1 MKFAFTI
8 QRNPLGGNDI
18 DVQITAEGDETI
30 TTVSVLL
37 DDSELCNVSVDEST
51 TSWERMFLRAGSG
64 SPGMD
69 HVLVATA
76 IKSDG
81 KRASGRREWTDAI

>member
-8 QRNPLGGNDI
+8 QRDPLGGNDI

-30 TTVSVLL
+30 TSITVRL

-64 SPGMD
+64 GPGND
-69 HVLVATA
+69 HVLIATV
-76 IKSDG
+76 IKGDG
-81 KRASGRREWTDAI
+81 KRASGRREWTDAN

>member
-1 MKFAFTI
+1 MKFVFTI

-18 DVQITAEGDETI
+18 DVQITADGDETMSAI
-30 TTVSVLL
+30 SVIL

-51 TSWERMFLRAGSG
+51 MSWERMFLRAGSG

-69 HVLVATA
+69 HVLVATV
-76 IKSDG
+76 IKPDG
-81 KRASGRREWTDAI
+81 KRASGRREWTDAN